1 MGNLDPITG
10 AVVAIVLWF
19 LAISIGWVVAYF
31 LGVILDVAGGG
42 GGVVGAIIGWLIGA
56 GWAIFAVIQA
66 ILQIVHLIQLI
77 IGG

>member
-1 MGNLDPITG
+1 MDPITG
-10 AVVAIVLWF
+10 AVVAIVVWF
-19 LAISIGWVVAYF
+19 VLAGSAGVLILLFAGLGEFIGGETGGFFGAIVGWVA
-31 LGVILDVAGGG
+31 A
-42 GGVVGAIIGWLIGA
+42 A